1 MVSEMAEAT
10 VIIAAWNA
18 EAFIAKSIESAL
30 NQNGAAVQVVVV
42 DDAST
47 DRTGEIAAEYNVDY
61 IRLSENGGPAKAR
74 NAGLAHATK
83 DWVAVLDSDDTMSPH
98 RIASMIEFAEKNS
111 ADIVLGNFDCVDEF
125 GAHLESSDLVKGLGG
140 AEAEPLSVATYL
152 AQNQFGGTSPQ
163 TGYLKPLFR
172 RSTLVQEDLKY
183 DESLRNSEDFHI
195 ILRAIALG
203 AKTVVSTA
211 PDYQYTV
218 RAGSISHRVDTE
230 KLMALQNADL
240 AFEQEFGPHLSAHS
254 LELLEQRRRSLA
266 EIVDSEVV
274 LAHLKK
280 GKLHS
285 AIGAATRKPKSL
297 RRVFRQL
304 AEAVSNRIAPSKSR
318 F

>member
-30 NQNGAAVQVVVV
+30 NQNGVAVQVVVV

-83 DWVAVLDSDDTMSPH
+83 DWVAVLDSDDTMSAH
-98 RIASMIEFAEKNS
+98 RIASMIDIAEKKS
-111 ADIVLGNFDCVDEF
+111 ADLVLGNFDCVDEF
-125 GAHLESSDLVKGLGG
+125 GAHLESSDLLEGLAG
-140 AEAEPLSVATYL
+140 AETEPLSVATYL
-152 AQNQFGGTSPQ
+152 AQNQFGGASPQ

-172 RSTLVQEDLKY
+172 RSKLVQADLKY
-183 DESLRNSEDFHI
+183 DETLRNSEDFHI
-195 ILRAIALG
+195 VLRAIALG
-203 AKTVVSTA
+203 AKTIVSTA

-218 RAGSISHRVDTE
+218 RSGSISHRVDTE

-240 AFEQEFGPHLSAHS
+240 AFEQEFGSDLSADA
-254 LELLEQRRRSLA
+254 LKLLEQRKQSLA

-274 LAHLKK
+274 LGFLKT
-280 GKLHS
+280 GKLRS
-285 AIGAATRKPKSL
+285 AITAATRKPSSL
-297 RRVFRQL
+297 PRVFKQL
-304 AEAVSNRIAPSKSR
+304 GEAVTNRIAPSKSR